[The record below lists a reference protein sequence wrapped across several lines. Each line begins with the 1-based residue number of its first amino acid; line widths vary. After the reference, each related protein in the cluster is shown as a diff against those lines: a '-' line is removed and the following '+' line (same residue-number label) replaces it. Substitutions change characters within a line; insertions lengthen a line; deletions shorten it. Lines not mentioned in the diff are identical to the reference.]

1 MLAQVD
7 GVAEELEVVGGEHL
21 PEGAVDVEGEVSDAA
36 CGLAEVEAGDVG
48 FGGARVDLLH
58 GEVGVAGDESD
69 GGFGEVLAWGDVEAG
84 DSVDDARGVFEA
96 GEDDVAREGFVL
108 EAEVGVEH
116 GAGWA
121 AGEVDG
127 EEIGESEVLAW
138 GA

>member
-1 MLAQVD
+1 M
-7 GVAEELEVVGGEHL
+7 VGGEYL
-21 PEGAVDVEGEVSDAA
+21 PEGAIDVEGKVGDAT
-36 CGLAEVEAGDVG
+36 CGLAEIEAGDVG
-48 FGGARVDLLH
+48 FGDAGVDLLH
-58 GEVGVAGDESD
+58 GEVGVAGDEGD

-121 AGEVDG
+121 IVEVDG
-127 EEIGESEVLAW
+127 EEIGEGEVLAG